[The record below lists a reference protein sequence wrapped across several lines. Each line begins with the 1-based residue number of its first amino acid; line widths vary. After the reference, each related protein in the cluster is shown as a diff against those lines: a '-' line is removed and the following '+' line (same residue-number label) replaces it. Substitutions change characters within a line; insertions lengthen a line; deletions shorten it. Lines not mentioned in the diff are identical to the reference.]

1 MRGRGERRIHGWV
14 CNVRHENSF
23 SSLWLLDL
31 LPISNAYEQIILRYV
46 TLHNPHSTS
55 HSCKQKISCQS
66 TIYAQTS
73 EWIREEPG
81 VGSLPLIIWKPEN
94 ERARREA
101 NTWVGLQRPTWEYL
115 FIIMTIRSAA
125 HFKRIWADYSTLC
138 NATQSPQHFS
148 FLQTKD
154 FMPKF
159 LQSSQITTC
168 VIINLRNKSH
178 SSIVRTEEQDRKVD
192 TQTYFE
198 KPPYLSVGFWQN

>member
-1 MRGRGERRIHGWV
+1 M
-14 CNVRHENSF
+14 CNVSVPLLAHFFQFASLSSFNHSELGRWRWRNQRGANS
-23 SSLWLLDL
+23 W
-31 LPISNAYEQIILRYV
+31 
-46 TLHNPHSTS
+46 
-55 HSCKQKISCQS
+55 

-125 HFKRIWADYSTLC
+125 HFKRKWADYSTVC